1 MHARYYVL
9 YSYKGTCTYICSLAY
24 FAAEASWFPAPA
36 RRPRSGLAAR
46 PPFSAARGA
55 MATRDD
61 PPLDYKVLYLRN
73 MSFRLDK
80 ESGGRGRGAKKLR
93 NARARA
99 RLLNI
104 LCAVRA
110 GVHMLYNLLRGL
122 PVAPLPSSVVLF
134 LFSGRSFVER
144 LRLIGMEFS
153 NAYKKLVPYGQ
164 DGRAIAHSAKNAM
177 I

>member
-1 MHARYYVL
+1 MHVRIHIEKHAATHTYE
-9 YSYKGTCTYICSLAY
+9 GTCTYIYRCTILHACIHALSARSLRAHERVYSRARLRGMSARVRSLAY

-55 MATRDD
+55 MATRD
-61 PPLDYKVLYLRN
+61 PSVDYKVLYLRN

-110 GVHMLYNLLRGL
+110 GVHN
-122 PVAPLPSSVVLF
+122 V
-134 LFSGRSFVER
+134 
-144 LRLIGMEFS
+144 
-153 NAYKKLVPYGQ
+153 
-164 DGRAIAHSAKNAM
+164 
-177 I
+177 